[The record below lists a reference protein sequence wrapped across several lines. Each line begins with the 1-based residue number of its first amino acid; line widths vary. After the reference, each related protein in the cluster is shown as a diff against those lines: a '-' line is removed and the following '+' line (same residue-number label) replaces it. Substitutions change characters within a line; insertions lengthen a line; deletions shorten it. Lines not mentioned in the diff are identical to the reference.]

1 MIRRDPTDTATLT
14 SRPRTMRIPLRMAIM
29 GLTVI
34 VLALA
39 MSGWG
44 NWTWAQPDG
53 AAVVNPGSGTGTD
66 PGTDPGADPGAAVM
80 PTLQQLFGF
89 SPVINSMIAAL
100 SILALLLFVY
110 FLASI
115 STRAM
120 MPQEFVNDVT
130 KLVLADKLSDVA
142 ELCRRR
148 PGVLAAGIIQ
158 RCVENAGKGHDV
170 IMDIIDSEGRRR
182 ADLVWN
188 RISYLADI
196 SNVAPMFG
204 LLGTVLG
211 MTEAFFGLEL
221 QSASINSGIL
231 ANSIGKAM
239 STTMFG
245 LVVAILA
252 LGFYSLIKARA
263 TRTLAEVEQLVHS
276 IADHVKRDD
285 TAPLTERNK

>member
-1 MIRRDPTDTATLT
+1 MSGPHPAPRQPAPAGAKPPTRRSLA
-14 SRPRTMRIPLRMAIM
+14 RPLA
-29 GLTVI
+29 
-34 VLALA
+34 ALA
-39 MSGWG
+39 VALPLLVVA
-44 NWTWAQPDG
+44 WTTAQSQSTQPPLPVEQ
-53 AAVVNPGSGTGTD
+53 AATT
-66 PGTDPGADPGAAVM
+66 AATEL
-80 PTLQQLFGF
+80 PTIQQLFAF
-89 SPVINSMIAAL
+89 SPVINTMIAGL
-100 SILALLLFVY
+100 SVLALFLFLY
-110 FLASI
+110 FLAAV

-130 KLVLADKLSDVA
+130 KLVLADKLHDVA

-148 PGVLAAGIIQ
+148 PGVLSAGIIQ

-182 ADLVWN
+182 ADIVWN

-221 QSASINSGIL
+221 QSASINSAIL

-252 LGFYSLIKARA
+252 LVFYSIIKARA

-285 TAPLTERNK
+285 VEAPTTATTKEPRR